1 MHLDEAILGIVIQF
15 LLDISGYD
23 IPASYFLSRPPC
35 WSCDEWH
42 QGCECFCVFDCAYYW
57 RVSGGG
63 GTMAIDRRRSQST
76 RAQDDTVLLCYQT
89 LVNLTY
95 DKQYDRLSD
104 ESKDA
109 VLKTLRKLDTVALVV
124 MQNRAENNVVK
135 SP

>member
-1 MHLDEAILGIVIQF
+1 
-15 LLDISGYD
+15 
-23 IPASYFLSRPPC
+23 
-35 WSCDEWH
+35 
-42 QGCECFCVFDCAYYW
+42 
-57 RVSGGG
+57 
-63 GTMAIDRRRSQST
+63 MAIDRRRSQST